1 MTIDPRSASH
11 VLARIAAYLEL
22 HGENKFKAR
31 AYETAAKALRGF
43 PSDDVAGA
51 LESGELA
58 AVKGLGPATL
68 AVVRDLVEHGQS
80 RYLEQLRQT
89 TPEGLL
95 DMLDV
100 PGLTP
105 AKIHA
110 IHEALGIET
119 LDGLEEA
126 ARDGR
131 LAKLPRYGKKTS
143 DRILQGI
150 AMRRARGHQR
160 LYYQARGEGERLRI
174 MIEAHPDVSRAT
186 IAGPLRRHCE
196 TVGNLD
202 VVAACRRAPGEVA
215 ASFTRIGGVK
225 QVTGGGTS
233 VEILFVDGVTLRLH
247 CALERD
253 FGLALVA
260 ATGVSD
266 HVSAV
271 VARLLERGYS
281 LGAGGLEKSGVPV
294 PTPDEAT
301 VYKLAGLQYVD
312 AAMRENYGEI
322 ELAARNALPTLV
334 RDTDLQGVLHC
345 HTMYSDG
352 RQTVADMARGAAA
365 RGWRYIGIS
374 DHSQAAFYA
383 GGLSEQQLATQLEEI
398 DEYNA
403 GDPAVR
409 VLKGIEAD
417 ILADGR
423 LDYSPELLG
432 RLDFVIG
439 SIHARFS
446 MDGKAMT
453 NRVLR
458 ALDEPYLTILAHP
471 TGRLL
476 LSREP
481 YALDVDATLEKAA
494 ANRVAVEINADPH
507 RMDLDWR
514 YLHRA
519 RELGVTIAIGPDAHS
534 VNQLDYVFGGVGMAR
549 KGWLEAKN
557 ILNTRDADAVI
568 AFARAR
574 LSS

>member
-1 MTIDPRSASH
+1 VTDPRSASH

-31 AYETAAKALRGF
+31 AYETAAKALRGY
-43 PSDDVAGA
+43 PSDNLAAA

-58 AVKGLGPATL
+58 AVRGLGPATL

-110 IHEALGIET
+110 IHEALGIAT
-119 LDGLEEA
+119 LDELEEA

-131 LAKLPRYGKKTS
+131 LAKLPRYGKKTA
-143 DRILQGI
+143 DRILHGI
-150 AMRRARGHQR
+150 AMHRARGQQR
-160 LYYQARGEGERLRI
+160 LFYQARREGEGLRG
-174 MIEAHPDVSRAT
+174 MIEAHPDVVHARV
-186 IAGPLRRHCE
+186 AGPLRRHCE

-202 VVAACRRAPGEVA
+202 VVAACRQSPSEVA

-225 QVTGGGTS
+225 EVRGGGSS
-233 VEILFVDGVTLRLH
+233 VELTFVDGITLRLH

-253 FGLALVA
+253 FGLALFA
-260 ATGVSD
+260 ATGSVE
-266 HVSAV
+266 HVGGV
-271 VARLLERGYS
+271 VARLIARGYAVGS
-281 LGAGGLEKSGVPV
+281 QGLEKGGRPV
-294 PTPDEAT
+294 PTPDERT
-301 VYKLAGLQYVD
+301 VYELAGLRYVD
-312 AAMRENYGEI
+312 PAMRENVGEI
-322 ELAARNALPTLV
+322 DAAARGSLPSLV
-334 RDTDLQGVLHC
+334 TDADLRGVLHC
-345 HTMYSDG
+345 HTVYSDG
-352 RQTVADMARGAAA
+352 RQTVEDMARGAHA
-365 RGWRYIGIS
+365 RGWEYIGIS

-383 GGLSEQQLATQLEEI
+383 GGLTEAQLATQIEEI
-398 DEYNA
+398 EDYNA
-403 GDPAVR
+403 GDPVVR

-446 MDGKAMT
+446 MDGQAMT

-458 ALDEPYLTILAHP
+458 ALDEPHLTILAHP

-476 LSREP
+476 LSRDP
-481 YALDVDATLEKAA
+481 YALDVDAMLQKAA
-494 ANRVAVEINADPH
+494 ERKVAVEINADPH

-534 VNQLDYVFGGVGMAR
+534 VNQLDYVYGGVGMAR
-549 KGWLEAKN
+549 KGGLEAKD
-557 ILNTRDADAVI
+557 ILNTRDADSVI